1 MRISDWSS
9 DVCASDLRER
19 ARQLESDMK
28 KMVLLAISAAGFLA
42 GCERAPTFPE
52 ILMTYHDVDWLKT
65 HEDQIPVI
73 VAECDK
79 IVNSE
84 LKQSDLPMPVAR
96 RSEEHTSE
104 LQSLMRISYA
114 VFCLKKQTTLN
125 TSLIHLNRDHIQS

>member
-1 MRISDWSS
+1 MT
-9 DVCASDLRER
+9 
-19 ARQLESDMK
+19 MK
-28 KMVLLAISAAGFLA
+28 KMVLLAISAAGLLA

-96 RSEEHTSE
+96 NCGGIKNKIASIERS
-104 LQSLMRISYA
+104 R
-114 VFCLKKQTTLN
+114 K
-125 TSLIHLNRDHIQS
+125 RDEQRARARKAAGM

>member
-1 MRISDWSS
+1 MSS
-9 DVCASDLRER
+9 VRER

-84 LKQSDLPMPVAR
+84 LKQTDPPLPVAANCGGTKNKIAPIK
-96 RSEEHTSE
+96 RSAKST
-104 LQSLMRISYA
+104 
-114 VFCLKKQTTLN
+114 
-125 TSLIHLNRDHIQS
+125 DHVAQRAGARGNKGEKTN

>member
-1 MRISDWSS
+1 MSS
-9 DVCASDLRER
+9 VRER

-84 LKQSDLPMPVAR
+84 LKQSDIPMPVAR
-96 RSEEHTSE
+96 NCGGIKHKIDSRSEEHPYE
-104 LQSLMRISYA
+104 LQSLMR
-114 VFCLKKQTTLN
+114 
-125 TSLIHLNRDHIQS
+125 

>member
-1 MRISDWSS
+1 
-9 DVCASDLRER
+9 
-19 ARQLESDMK
+19 MK
-28 KMVLLAISAAGFLA
+28 KMVLLAISAAGLLA

-84 LKQSDLPMPVAR
+84 PKKSDLPMPVAR
-96 RSEEHTSE
+96 NCGGIKNTIAHIERTRTRQAQRARADRKRGGEEKRVCVRGDLGGRCTH
-104 LQSLMRISYA
+104 
-114 VFCLKKQTTLN
+114 KKK
-125 TSLIHLNRDHIQS
+125 

>member
-9 DVCASDLRER
+9 DVCSSDLERAEQRPRRTRPKLLRTGRANAMSSVRER

-73 VAECDK
+73 VAECEDRK
-79 IVNSE
+79 STRLNS
-84 LKQSDLPMPVAR
+84 S
-96 RSEEHTSE
+96 H
-104 LQSLMRISYA
+104 
-114 VFCLKKQTTLN
+114 
-125 TSLIHLNRDHIQS
+125 

>member
-9 DVCASDLRER
+9 DVCSSDL
-19 ARQLESDMK
+19 MK

-84 LKQSDLPMPVAR
+84 LKQSDLPMPVASHCGGIKHKIASTE
-96 RSEEHTSE
+96 RSSKSDEQREIGRAQWRE
-104 LQSLMRISYA
+104 RG
-114 VFCLKKQTTLN
+114 
-125 TSLIHLNRDHIQS
+125 

>member
-1 MRISDWSS
+1 MSS
-9 DVCASDLRER
+9 VRER

-96 RSEEHTSE
+96 NCGGIKNKIASIERSRKRPEKRKIAKTED
-104 LQSLMRISYA
+104 RKR
-114 VFCLKKQTTLN
+114 VG
-125 TSLIHLNRDHIQS
+125 

>member
-1 MRISDWSS
+1 MSS
-9 DVCASDLRER
+9 VRER

-73 VAECDK
+73 VAECGK

-84 LKQSDLPMPVAR
+84 LKQSDLPMPVAHNCGGIQNKIAPIERSRKRNEHGALERPERKGGR
-96 RSEEHTSE
+96 RG
-104 LQSLMRISYA
+104 
-114 VFCLKKQTTLN
+114 K
-125 TSLIHLNRDHIQS
+125 

>member
-1 MRISDWSS
+1 MSS
-9 DVCASDLRER
+9 VRER

-52 ILMTYHDVDWLKT
+52 LLMTYHDVDWLKT

-84 LKQSDLPMPVAR
+84 LKQSDLPIPVVRTYGGITNKNPTIKQQHR
-96 RSEEHTSE
+96 RVGKE
-104 LQSLMRISYA
+104 A
-114 VFCLKKQTTLN
+114 V
-125 TSLIHLNRDHIQS
+125 

>member
-1 MRISDWSS
+1 MSS
-9 DVCASDLRER
+9 VRER

-42 GCERAPTFPE
+42 GCERAPTFPG

-84 LKQSDLPMPVAR
+84 LKQSDLPMTVASNCGGIKHKKAYIA
-96 RSEEHTSE
+96 RS
-104 LQSLMRISYA
+104 I
-114 VFCLKKQTTLN
+114 
-125 TSLIHLNRDHIQS
+125 NRDEDRQHGG